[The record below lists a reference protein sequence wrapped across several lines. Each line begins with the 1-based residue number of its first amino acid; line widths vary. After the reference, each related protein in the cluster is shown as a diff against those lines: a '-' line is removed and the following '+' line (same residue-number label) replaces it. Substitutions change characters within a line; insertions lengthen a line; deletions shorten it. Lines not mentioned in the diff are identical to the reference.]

1 MTSVPKNTHKLLV
14 SAGAGL
20 ILTLCFVYVL
30 LAPEASTDMFS
41 NLKNYIAHK
50 FAWFYMASV
59 ALFISILI
67 FSACSRVGDLRLGKD
82 NERPEFSGFAWGSML
97 FSTGMGIGL
106 VFFGV
111 AEPVMHYMNPP
122 IVEAQSDVAVR
133 DAMNITFFHWG
144 INAWAIYTIV
154 ALVIS
159 YAAYRK
165 GRPLEM
171 RSAFYPIFGER
182 INGPLGVAIDVFAVL
197 ATVVGI
203 VTPLGFGVQQI
214 NAGLNYVLGV
224 EISTGNQIVLITIIG
239 VMTCI
244 SLVLGLKKGIKALSL
259 INICVAIGLMTY
271 VFLASN
277 TTFILNST
285 VENVGNYLASFVP
298 LSFDTYAFTNPDW
311 FYGWTLFYWAWW
323 IAFAA
328 PTGLFIA
335 RISRGRT
342 IREFVVGVLVI
353 PVGFSFAW
361 LTIFGNS
368 ALDLI
373 HNQGVEELSAA
384 VMTNSSSAL
393 FKFFE
398 LVSDWSLPSYLAL
411 FSIFVFFITTSDS
424 GTLVINTLTSKDEDN
439 APISQRIGWVIAFSG
454 ITSLLLMSG
463 GMTAIQSLLVI
474 MGCPFAIMV
483 TMMSYGFMKSVY
495 IEVYSP
501 ATKTRGAE
509 LDEVIRKAEQTE
521 IEYRKAQVIHGGK

>member
-1 MTSVPKNTHKLLV
+1 MKTVPKNNHKILV
-14 SAGAGL
+14 STGATL
-20 ILTLCFVYVL
+20 ILALCFISVL
-30 LAPEASTDMFS
+30 IAPEVSTKVFS
-41 NLKNYIAHK
+41 SFKDSIAHK
-50 FAWFYMASV
+50 FAWFYMGSV
-59 ALFISILI
+59 ALFIAILV
-67 FSACSRVGDLRLGKD
+67 FSACSRVGDLRLGQD

-111 AEPVMHYMNPP
+111 AEPVMHYMSPP
-122 IVEAQSDVAVR
+122 VVEAQSDIAVR

-159 YAAYRK
+159 YSAYRK
-165 GRPLEM
+165 GLPLEM
-171 RSAFYPIFGER
+171 RSALYPVFGKH
-182 INGPLGVAIDVFAVL
+182 INGPLGVFIDVFAVL

-214 NAGLNYVLGV
+214 NAGLNYVLGIEQSV
-224 EISTGNQIVLITIIG
+224 TNQIILITIIG
-239 VMTCI
+239 IMTCI
-244 SLVLGLKKGIKALSL
+244 SLLLGLKKGIKVLSL
-259 INICVAIGLMTY
+259 VNICVAIGLMVY

-277 TTFILNST
+277 STFILNST
-285 VENVGNYLASFVP
+285 IENIGNYLGSFIP
-298 LSFDTYAFTNPDW
+298 LSFDTYSFTNPDW

-353 PVGFSFAW
+353 PVGFSFMW

-373 HNQGVEELSAA
+373 HNQGVTELGTS
-384 VMTNSSSAL
+384 VMENSSTAL

-398 LVSDWSLPSYLAL
+398 LISSWSLPSYLAL
-411 FSIFVFFITTSDS
+411 FSIFIFFITTSDS
-424 GTLVINTLTSKDEDN
+424 GTLVINTLTSKDEEN
-439 APISQRIGWVIAFSG
+439 APISQRIGWVAVISI

-474 MGCPFAIMV
+474 LGCPFAIMV
-483 TMMSYGFMKSVY
+483 TIMSYGFMKSVY
-495 IEVYSP
+495 LEVYAP
-501 ATKTRGAE
+501 ASENSGTELNRIVKESEKTKE
-509 LDEVIRKAEQTE
+509 KQDIDEQSFSMK
-521 IEYRKAQVIHGGK
+521 